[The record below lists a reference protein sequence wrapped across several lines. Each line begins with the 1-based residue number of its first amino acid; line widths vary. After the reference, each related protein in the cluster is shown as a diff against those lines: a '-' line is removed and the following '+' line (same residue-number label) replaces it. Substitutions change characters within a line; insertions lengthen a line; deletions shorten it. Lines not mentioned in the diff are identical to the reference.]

1 MSRLIEVPEYEV
13 QAEVRVDPARTALVV
28 VDMQND
34 FVREGG
40 GLLVPDA
47 EATIPAIRALLELA
61 RAHGMRVV
69 YSQDTHRDGDP
80 EWRIWPEHAR
90 EGSWG
95 WEIVDELAPAR
106 DDVVL
111 RKLRYDAFY
120 GTPLD
125 HLLRLWGVDTL
136 VICGT
141 VANICVHYTAAS
153 AALRWYDVV
162 IPRDAISALDP
173 LRPRVIVA
181 PDRIPLCRTDN
192 HRGSADR
199 RAAARGFPA
208 DRQPRV
214 AAMTGP
220 APEPTAGCRRCACCS
235 EPSGSRAE
243 HSWSELTALMVAALQ
258 ADG

>member
-1 MSRLIEVPEYEV
+1 MSRLIEVPDYEV
-13 QAEVRVDPARTALVV
+13 QADVRVDPGRTALVV

-34 FVREGG
+34 FVRDGG

-47 EATIPAIRALLELA
+47 EATIPAIRSLVERA

-69 YSQDTHRDGDP
+69 YGQGTHREGDP
-80 EWRIWPEHAR
+80 EWLTWPEHAR

-125 HLLRLWGVDTL
+125 DLLRLWGVDTL

-141 VANICVHYTAAS
+141 VANISVQYTAAS
-153 AALRWYDVV
+153 ATLRWYEVV

-173 LRPRVIVA
+173 FDLESSLRQAAFVFAGRITTADALSVRARREVSRLTS
-181 PDRIPLCRTDN
+181 DRDLLR
-192 HRGSADR
+192 
-199 RAAARGFPA
+199 
-208 DRQPRV
+208 
-214 AAMTGP
+214 
-220 APEPTAGCRRCACCS
+220 
-235 EPSGSRAE
+235 
-243 HSWSELTALMVAALQ
+243 
-258 ADG
+258 

>member
-1 MSRLIEVPEYEV
+1 MNRRIEVPEYEI
-13 QAEVRVDPARTALVV
+13 QAGVRVDPARTALVV

-34 FVREGG
+34 FVRKGG

-47 EATIPAIRALLELA
+47 DATIPAIRALLRLA
-61 RAHGMRVV
+61 RAHAMRVV
-69 YSQDTHRDGDP
+69 YTQDTHREGDP
-80 EWRIWPEHAR
+80 EWQIWPEHAR

-153 AALRWYDVV
+153 AALRWYEVV
-162 IPRDAISALDP
+162 IAHDAISALEPFDLESS
-173 LRPRVIVA
+173 LRQTAFVLA
-181 PDRIPLCRTDN
+181 GRIT
-192 HRGSADR
+192 
-199 RAAARGFPA
+199 
-208 DRQPRV
+208 
-214 AAMTGP
+214 T
-220 APEPTAGCRRCACCS
+220 
-235 EPSGSRAE
+235 
-243 HSWSELTALMVAALQ
+243 VAALRVHPPEPSQ
-258 ADG
+258 ART